1 MTEEDNNPGAGS
13 AAPGSTGDT
22 PLGKRAVRI
31 LLSGFEPFGLH
42 SRNISQEVVERLASS
57 EAAAA
62 AGAAAAPGAAAPYA
76 LRGVVL
82 PVTFESAW
90 GRLEAEIREFEPEL
104 VIALGLAEDRRVI
117 TPEFVA
123 INFVDARI
131 ADNDGAQPREEPI
144 VPGAPQ
150 AYFSTLPAHRI
161 ARGLGAEGFP
171 AEVSYS
177 AGTYVCNYLMYRLL
191 HALAQAPGA
200 AGAAG
205 TERRGG
211 FIHLP
216 GMPGPDGRQ
225 PRAERLARAIHR
237 GIAMSV

>member
-1 MTEEDNNPGAGS
+1 MTDRANS
-13 AAPGSTGDT
+13 A
-22 PLGKRAVRI
+22 RV

-42 SRNISQEVVERLASS
+42 SRNISQEVVEHLASS
-57 EAAAA
+57 GAAA
-62 AGAAAAPGAAAPYA
+62 AGETPAAPGTAAPYE
-76 LRGVVL
+76 LRGLVL

-90 GRLEAEIREFEPEL
+90 ERLEAEIRGFEPEL

-131 ADNDGAQPREEPI
+131 ADNEGAQPREEPI

-161 ARGLGAEGFP
+161 ARGLGGEGFP

-191 HALAQAPGA
+191 HALAQAPEGA
-200 AGAAG
+200 ETG
-205 TERRGG
+205 RRGG

-216 GMPGPDGRQ
+216 GLAGPDGRP
-225 PRAERLARAIHR
+225 PRAERIARAIHR
-237 GIAMSV
+237 AIAISLRNAEAC